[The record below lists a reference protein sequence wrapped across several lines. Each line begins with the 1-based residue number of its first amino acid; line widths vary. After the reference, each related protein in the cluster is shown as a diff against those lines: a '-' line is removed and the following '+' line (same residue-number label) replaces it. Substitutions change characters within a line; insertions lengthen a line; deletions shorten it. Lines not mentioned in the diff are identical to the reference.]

1 MVGRQEEGP
10 GRAGAALP
18 TTVAVATY
26 NVHKFVGTDGR
37 RDPARTFAV
46 LREIDADIVAMQEF
60 DARPGRGRVAVA
72 VADLQDETGYKALV
86 HPTRRGRR
94 GYHGNLILTR
104 FPALGV
110 ERHDIGAAEIEPRG
124 LMVADLDAPGGTI
137 RVAVTHLALWP
148 PARARQIRLLAT
160 ELTPPDQGLL
170 VLAGDLN
177 DWQPHG
183 RGRDHLTERY
193 GAHPTP
199 PTFPSL
205 RPMVG
210 IDQVWVTPRRCLV
223 RLAVHASRRARVA
236 SDHLPVRAVLD
247 LRGVGPLR
255 PELSHAARTRAPAP
269 TPVPPA

>member
-1 MVGRQEEGP
+1 MVGRTEEGP
-10 GRAGAALP
+10 GRAGAARP
-18 TTVAVATY
+18 MTVAVATY
-26 NVHKFVGTDGR
+26 NVHKFIGSDGR

-46 LREIDADIVAMQEF
+46 LRELDADIVAVQEF
-60 DARPGRGRVAVA
+60 DARARRGRVAVA
-72 VADLQDETGYKALV
+72 VADLQNETGYEALV

-104 FPALGV
+104 FPARGV
-110 ERHDIGAAEIEPRG
+110 ERHDIGATEIEPRG

-148 PARARQIRLLAT
+148 PARARQVRLLAT
-160 ELTPPDQGLL
+160 ELSPPDEGLL

-177 DWQPHG
+177 DWRPNG
-183 RGRDHLTERY
+183 RGRDRLTERY

-205 RPMVG
+205 RPVFG
-210 IDQVWVTPRRCLV
+210 IDQIWVTPRRCLV

-247 LRGVGPLR
+247 LRGTGRAHPVLPFTA
-255 PELSHAARTRAPAP
+255 EARARAPS
-269 TPVPPA
+269 PVPPA